1 MCSQRNSN
9 IMKTKR
15 SVILHFWQNGERSP
29 AAISRMTKI
38 SIRTINYNIKKIKQQ
53 GTIEDHH
60 TTCNIPDS
68 DWYDKYEPNKIKLCN
83 GICYD
88 SAIQR
93 CINGI
98 LIDCT
103 PSWSFERCKYEAI
116 DCLQYGNTTLLST
129 LTPPTTKLTSSSL
142 SSSSEIPTTT
152 PSYASSIY
160 IQFSCLHISLI
171 VVVQMLN
178 TNFLF

>member
-1 MCSQRNSN
+1 MILLYIEHCSIIVYIWFFLLIIHWFLNKWNTEGKDFCTPLYNQICVNN
-9 IMKTKR
+9 HTIC
-15 SVILHFWQNGERSP
+15 
-29 AAISRMTKI
+29 
-38 SIRTINYNIKKIKQQ
+38 SI
-53 GTIEDHH
+53 
-60 TTCNIPDS
+60 P

-142 SSSSEIPTTT
+142 SSSSEILTTTTAT

-160 IQFSCLHISLI
+160 IQLSCLHISLI